1 MVFGKDDKKDEA
13 PEEPM
18 DEVDREY
25 SGMLNK
31 GSYSGKE
38 GSATGNEEALSAAFA
53 KAYGVGDK
61 NYSKVS
67 TMSVVVLGL
76 VALLSNVGIGF
87 AIAFVGLP
95 DIVALAWLVF
105 IVLGFIF
112 SVLKLRKG
120 GNSVSSAYLLSFTS
134 VLVVG
139 YVASLFLGGLYILG
153 NLAGFFLA
161 YYMLRARDMIA

>member
-1 MVFGKDDKKDEA
+1 
-13 PEEPM
+13 
-18 DEVDREY
+18 
-25 SGMLNK
+25 
-31 GSYSGKE
+31 
-38 GSATGNEEALSAAFA
+38 
-53 KAYGVGDK
+53 
-61 NYSKVS
+61 
-67 TMSVVVLGL
+67 MSVVVLGL

-95 DIVALAWLVF
+95 NIVALAWLVF